1 MDFNVII
8 ERATRALK
16 GDEAVFVEAGTDE
29 PHTGS
34 AAVLVAIVGLVS
46 GLLSGTL
53 GSGSFGSGLFGGIIG
68 AFIGWFIGTGIFFLL
83 AKMFSGE
90 GEYMNLLRGNAYA
103 AVPSA
108 LGGIPVVGLLAFL
121 YSAWLYVLSV
131 KGNMNLSTGSAV
143 AVVAIPLAILLVLGI
158 ILIVL
163 IGVALVGFGSAA

>member
-1 MDFNVII
+1 MDFNVIV

-16 GDEAVFVEAGTDE
+16 SDETVFTEAGADE

-34 AAVLVAIVGLVS
+34 AAVLVAIIGLVS
-46 GLLSGTL
+46 GLLTGTL

-68 AFIGWFIGTGIFFLL
+68 AFIGWFIGTGIFYLL

-90 GEYMNLLRGNAYA
+90 GDYMHLLRGNAYA

-108 LGGIPVVGLLAFL
+108 LSGIPVIGIAALL

-143 AVVAIPLAILLVLGI
+143 AVVAIPLVILFILAI
-158 ILIVL
+158 ILVVL
-163 IGVALVGFGSAA
+163 VGVALVGFSSTG